1 MVDTCVVYDKT
12 TRAAQNETT
21 GKEEQQYAAAFTS
34 KCKFQANSQSQEPQ
48 TPSVGGRRDAIDE
61 TVLHLPVSSEQVEQ
75 GQVVECTAV
84 GAGSDPRLVGR
95 RWLVAVPMNKTF
107 ATATR
112 LRLKELP

>member
-1 MVDTCVVYDKT
+1 MVDTCTVSTWTGRTAQDEETGDEDKVYDLD
-12 TRAAQNETT
+12 
-21 GKEEQQYAAAFTS
+21 FTS
-34 KCKFQANSQSQEPQ
+34 KCRFQLMSQEPQ

-61 TVLHLPVSSEQVEQ
+61 IVLHLPVSSEQVTQ

-95 RWLVAVPMNKTF
+95 KWVVSVPMNKTY